1 LLQEKGRIM
10 VHSQAITREVLEGFV
25 RPTFAAGAVLWRKS
39 GEHHEIAVAH
49 RPFYDDWSLPKGK
62 LDPGES
68 LPVTAAREILEETG
82 YTAHWAR
89 CWGTS
94 VTR

>member
-1 LLQEKGRIM
+1 M

-49 RPFYDDWSLPKGK
+49 RPFYDDWS
-62 LDPGES
+62 
-68 LPVTAAREILEETG
+68 
-82 YTAHWAR
+82 
-89 CWGTS
+89 
-94 VTR
+94 

>member
-1 LLQEKGRIM
+1 M

-49 RPFYDDWSLPKGK
+49 RPFYGLCRKASWIRVS
-62 LDPGES
+62 
-68 LPVTAAREILEETG
+68 RFQ
-82 YTAHWAR
+82 
-89 CWGTS
+89 
-94 VTR
+94 